1 MDVRKTIISDKDGF
15 LIYKL
20 VFPNLTLYVLE
31 HDGIRY
37 IRRNRKSID
46 AIIQKMKTR

>member
-46 AIIQKMKTR
+46 AIIQNMKTK

>member
-1 MDVRKTIISDKDGF
+1 MDVRKTLISDKDGF
-15 LIYKL
+15 IIYKL

-37 IRRNRKSID
+37 IRRNRKTID
-46 AIIQKMKTR
+46 AIIQNMKAK

>member
-1 MDVRKTIISDKDGF
+1 MDVYKTLISDKDGF
-15 LIYKL
+15 KVYKL
-20 VFPNLTLYVLE
+20 AFPNLTLYVLE

-46 AIIQKMKTR
+46 AIIQNMKAK